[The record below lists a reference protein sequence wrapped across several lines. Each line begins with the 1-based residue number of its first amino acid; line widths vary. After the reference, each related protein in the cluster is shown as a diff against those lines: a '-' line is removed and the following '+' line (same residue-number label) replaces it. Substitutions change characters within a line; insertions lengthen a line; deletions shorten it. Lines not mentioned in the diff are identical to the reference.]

1 MVSPCADIEGSAVVV
16 MQWPLVG
23 RLAELRRLTDLVS
36 DRSRRG
42 AVIAG
47 PAGAGKT
54 RLAFECLRAAPE
66 AGMACVQVMASQVT
80 RPVPF
85 GALASLLPPTGRR
98 GGPVPGDVGL
108 TEGSGPEDR
117 ENLLRV
123 AANALL
129 DLGGGQRLMVL
140 VDDAHLLDDLSATV
154 VHQLAS
160 TAGSFVLLTVRA
172 GEQAPDPVT
181 ALWKNGIVERLELEG
196 LQAAV
201 VGELLAE
208 VLGGQVDPG
217 AVARVAERS
226 RGNVLYLRELV
237 EGAARDGTLREQ
249 AGLWRLTGPLSPS
262 DRLVELVEARLEG
275 LDPEER
281 ELMELV
287 SFGEPLGSAE
297 LSALSHTTVAEACEN
312 KSLISSSV
320 EGRRLQLRL
329 AHPLYGDV
337 LRARIPAT
345 RARTIARRLAETV
358 EATGARRRGDTLRV
372 ASWRLTGGGGSA
384 ALMLEAATMARWHYD
399 WDLAEQLAR
408 AAHQAGA
415 GFEAALLRAQLASL
429 KGRTGEAEALLG
441 RLSDEVRDDDQRARV
456 TMSRMDNLL
465 YSVRPADGLR
475 LAEQAEMAIS
485 EASLRDEVAARRVWI
500 LATVEGPRAAVALAE
515 ALVARSTGRTLA
527 WACLGAGYCL
537 TRLGQLDKALE
548 VCARG
553 HETHLELASPLQWY
567 PWWHLFVRCQA
578 LTYSGRLADA
588 EKLAGEQ
595 HDRALVECS
604 PEAQAYFAVQL
615 ARVLRERGRI
625 QSSAAFAREA
635 VALFRQLDRPMFVR
649 DGLQDLALAAA
660 LGGDVTEA
668 SSALA
673 ELDALELPPY
683 MHTGVERV
691 TARAWTAAATGNL
704 VLARELFGEAAT
716 LGERIGDLV
725 SAMEALHALA
735 RLGRAKAAVERL
747 RTLAGTVDGALAA
760 ARAAHASALC
770 DDDPV
775 GLMEASEAFE
785 ELGADLLAAEAAAD
799 AAVGWQR
806 VPDRRRSAAAARRAS
821 ELAARCEGATTP
833 ALHSVAA
840 RAVLAPAERDAALLA
855 AAGASNKE
863 IAGRLG
869 VGVRSVENRLQH
881 VYEKLGISG
890 RGELA
895 AAMDDLG

>member
-1 MVSPCADIEGSAVVV
+1 

-23 RLAELRRLTDLVS
+23 RVAELRRLTDLVA
-36 DRSRRG
+36 DRGCRG
-42 AVIAG
+42 VVIAG

-54 RLAFECLRAAPE
+54 RLAFDCLRAGPQ
-66 AGMACVQVMASQVT
+66 AGMAAVLVMASQVT
-80 RPVPF
+80 KPVPF

-98 GGPVPGDVGL
+98 GGAAAAEAGL
-108 TEGSGPEDR
+108 ADGSGSEDR

-123 AANALL
+123 AANALR
-129 DLGGGQRLMVL
+129 DLGGGRRLMVL

-160 TAGSFVLLTVRA
+160 SAVSFVLLTVRA
-172 GEQAPDPVT
+172 GESAPGPVT
-181 ALWKNGIVERLELEG
+181 ALWRNGIVERLELEG
-196 LQAAV
+196 LRVGV

-217 AVARVAERS
+217 AVARLAERS

-237 EGAARDGTLREQ
+237 EGACRDGTLREVD
-249 AGLWRLTGPLSPS
+249 GLWRLVGPLSPS

-275 LDPEER
+275 LDPAER

-297 LSALSHTTVAEACEN
+297 LGMLSDTAVAEALES

-337 LRARIPAT
+337 LRARVPAT

-384 ALMLEAATMARWHYD
+384 ALMLDAATVARWHYD

-408 AAHQAGA
+408 AALQAGA

-429 KGRTGEAEALLG
+429 RGRTVEAENLLG
-441 RLSDEVRDDDQRARV
+441 RLADEVRDDDQRARV
-456 TMSRMDNLL
+456 TISRMDNLL

-475 LAEQAEMAIS
+475 LAEQAEATIS
-485 EASLRDEVAARRVWI
+485 DADLRDEVAARRAWI
-500 LATVEGPRAAVALAE
+500 LASVEGPRSGIELAE
-515 ALVARSTGRTLA
+515 SLVARSTGRTLA

-537 TRLGQLDKALE
+537 TRLGQLDRALA
-548 VCARG
+548 VCERG
-553 HETHLELASPLQWY
+553 HQTHLALSSPLQWY

-588 EKLAGEQ
+588 QQLATEQ

-625 QSSAAFAREA
+625 QTSAAYAREA

-649 DGLQDLALAAA
+649 DGLQDLAFAAA
-660 LGGDVTEA
+660 LGGNVAEA
-668 SSALA
+668 TAAVA

-691 TARAWTAAATGNL
+691 IARAWTAAAAGDL
-704 VLARELFGEAAT
+704 VRARELFDEAAA
-716 LGERIGDLV
+716 LGVRIGDLV
-725 SAMEALHALA
+725 SATEALHALA
-735 RLGRAKAAVERL
+735 RLGRARVVAARL
-747 RTLAGTVDGALAA
+747 RELSAGVDGALAA
-760 ARAAHASALC
+760 ARAAHACALHG
-770 DDDPV
+770 DDPV
-775 GLMEASEAFE
+775 GLLAASEAFE
-785 ELGADLLAAEAAAD
+785 TLGADLLAAEAAAD

-806 VPDRRRSAAAARRAS
+806 QPDRRRSAAAARRAA

-840 RAVLAPAERDAALLA
+840 RAVLAPAERDAAVLA

-863 IAGRLG
+863 IASRLG

-895 AAMDDLG
+895 AALDDLG